1 MKNDRMIKDKE
12 VLRPSATV
20 KIKRFFF
27 WCLVFIIPLVL
38 MELFSYTFIK
48 LTSGKGT
55 YRERIKPVANPYHP
69 YLGYVHAPNYN
80 FSITKKTVSSAKKK
94 MNLKT
99 DENGH
104 SITPVYSHKEPE
116 MTIAVTGGSTI
127 FGVGSS
133 DNSTTVPSILERLI
147 NERLGIRAEVINLSL
162 RGAQSFQEML
172 LADRFFAENQADL
185 VLSISGT
192 NDAKAALL
200 EPAVEGAFL
209 PEDIWNNAVMLV
221 RRAERGDLMLINFV
235 HKLRSWSYTFDFL
248 YRQIKHDT
256 RLTRSGILTFQAP
269 PELNLRKE
277 TEIGIE
283 KRAKLSA
290 THFAALNQ
298 ICEMNGAEFVM
309 FLQPALSDKNN
320 WSEAELQRMKKT
332 KWSDEVIQKRRQNR
346 HEFYDAFRKTEKP
359 FQYIDLTD
367 IFSSSSETLYIDP
380 YHYND
385 LAAEMLAEKIFDS
398 IEPILQTI
406 RRS

>member
-1 MKNDRMIKDKE
+1 MKNERVNKDKA
-12 VLRPSATV
+12 VSGFVVTR
-20 KIKRFFF
+20 KMKRFFF
-27 WCLVFIIPLVL
+27 WCLILIIPLVL
-38 MELFSYTFIK
+38 MEIFSYTFIR
-48 LTSGKGT
+48 LTSDKGT

-80 FSITKKTVSSAKKK
+80 FSITKKTVSSAKK
-94 MNLKT
+94 MNIKT
-99 DENGH
+99 DESGY
-104 SITPVYSHKEPE
+104 SITPVFSHKEPE
-116 MTIAVTGGSTI
+116 MTIAVTGGSTM

-147 NERLGIRAEVINLSL
+147 NERLGIRAEVINLAL

-172 LADRFFAENQADL
+172 LVDRYFAENQVDL

-192 NDAKAALL
+192 NDAIYVFL
-200 EPAVEGAFL
+200 EPALEGAFL

-221 RRAERGDLMLINFV
+221 HRAERGDLMIVNFV

-256 RLTRSGILTFQAP
+256 RLARSGIMTFQAP
-269 PELNLRKE
+269 PQLNLRKE
-277 TEIGIE
+277 TKIGIE
-283 KRAKLSA
+283 KRAKLTA

-298 ICEMNGAEFVM
+298 ICEMNDAEFVM

-320 WSEAELQRMKKT
+320 WSEVESQRMIRR
-332 KWSDEVIQKRRQNR
+332 KWSDAVIQKRRQSR
-346 HEFYDAFRKTEKP
+346 QEFYKAFRKTEKP
-359 FQYIDLTD
+359 FKFIDLTD
-367 IFSSSSETLYIDP
+367 IFSSFKETHYIDP

-385 LAAEMLAEKIFDS
+385 LAAEKLAEKIFDS

-406 RRS
+406 RRG